1 MEPSM
6 DPGTSPVGAA
16 ADIGRIHPISQQLT
30 SFCRQHWRKQDV
42 LYALSP
48 FYPLEKDGMLAGM
61 VWGQLCK
68 DKTAKHSKQEE
79 ISRVQLTMLI
89 EGLTISPALGSPE
102 ARDGWYVAM
111 DVDRNC
117 LGGEVFRWS
126 PCFIQLETDFG
137 RRAIT
142 VMRWGR
148 KARTLSSHG
157 LNGIRKTRKHNTP
170 RVP

>member
-1 MEPSM
+1 
-6 DPGTSPVGAA
+6 
-16 ADIGRIHPISQQLT
+16 
-30 SFCRQHWRKQDV
+30 
-42 LYALSP
+42 
-48 FYPLEKDGMLAGM
+48 MLAGM

-117 LGGEVFRWS
+117 LGGEQSFDD
-126 PCFIQLETDFG
+126 PH
-137 RRAIT
+137 A
-142 VMRWGR
+142 
-148 KARTLSSHG
+148 LSNWRQSS
-157 LNGIRKTRKHNTP
+157 REE
-170 RVP
+170 